1 MAIQLWNKDGDFVI
15 VDNVDVQTMIKAGW
29 KFKKPAVKVC
39 DVCSGQQCICET
51 ETEKTS
57 KTTKRRKATLRIEKA
72 EAEVLKPNKEEND
85 G

>member
-29 KFKKPAVKVC
+29 KFKKPAVKVN
-39 DVCSGQQCICET
+39 